1 MVTVLGSTSKSSG
14 AITQFLHFLWQYQDF
29 ENMSTIKR
37 NIDCDAEHKNKKVTA
52 SERTLWKNCLGVL
65 CPTRQGVDGRKQ
77 TKDEKSDLETK
88 ARGDGSRS
96 VITTSSESG
105 QRTCH
110 TWTRAH
116 CTRPVPPTSAPAL
129 STRGPLHF
137 CV

>member
-1 MVTVLGSTSKSSG
+1 MIVLALSHNFCISCGSIK
-14 AITQFLHFLWQYQDF
+14 ILK
-29 ENMSTIKR
+29 TIKR

-52 SERTLWKNCLGVL
+52 SERMLWKKLSWCALL

-88 ARGDGSRS
+88 ARGDGSCS

-110 TWTRAH
+110 TH
-116 CTRPVPPTSAPAL
+116 VHNCTRPAPPTSAPAL
-129 STRGPLHF
+129 STRGPLHL
-137 CV
+137 CVCVNTCAQ